1 MAIRS
6 LEHVN
11 IFTTK
16 LDETVRFYEH
26 VLGLRKGPRPEIG
39 VPGAWI
45 YCGEQAIVHL
55 IEMEPKGPGTG
66 VVDHVALAA
75 EDIVG
80 IIKRAEADKLDYRLQ
95 DIPDFKIRQMFLHD
109 PNGVK
114 VELNFRA
121 PADLAA
127 DVAVGPLMVS

>member
-1 MAIRS
+1 MTIRA

-11 IFTTK
+11 IFTEK

-26 VLGLRKGPRPEIG
+26 VLGLHKGPRPEVG

-45 YCGEQAIVHL
+45 YCGDQAILHL
-55 IEMEPKGPGTG
+55 VEAKPRADGTG

-75 EDIVG
+75 EDIEG
-80 IIKRAEADKLDYRLQ
+80 IIARAEDEKLKYRLQ

-121 PADLAA
+121 AADLAA
-127 DVAVGPLMVS
+127 PVEVGPLMIT

>member
-1 MAIRS
+1 MTISA

-11 IFTTK
+11 IFTTR
-16 LDETVRFYEH
+16 LDDTVRFYEH
-26 VLGLRKGPRPEIG
+26 VLGLRKGPRPKLD

-45 YCGEQAIVHL
+45 YCGEQAIFHL
-55 IEMEPKGPGTG
+55 IELPPKGPGTG

-75 EDIVG
+75 EDIKG
-80 IIKRAEADKLDYRLQ
+80 IIARAEAEKLDYRLQ